1 MGPDE
6 IKTSMSK
13 ALDVGVTIES
23 NIEEGYDNALA
34 RAWSYSEQDRSD
46 ASETKSP
53 PGQNRSPSRRSWRW
67 DGDVQQQERASRSGQ
82 EQYATCDRV
91 EELQRSLTAEV
102 AFVAAMH
109 MSISDEVAELRDQD
123 VHQVGGKQWATCDM
137 VEDKF
142 EDIKRLLTAEVAAM
156 KLSAGLNA
164 ESDGAER
171 RCKSSSVNGAC
182 DQLGDYTTGSMVHV
196 QAPLETHVTTTRVF
210 PTQSIQRLEELT
222 EEMAQ
227 LRAEVTTLREAL
239 VAELL
244 TPSQTPTR
252 SSTPTQG
259 GANAHL
265 DDPAEAAETVRST
278 QQMASGKDELTSNSS
293 NDSNDEA
300 FEPPQSLAAFC
311 IEEAMAPLGPTWNGV
326 VATLQMVLLTF
337 FQYILAHTF
346 FDTAWLQYTLYN
358 TQTDF
363 YVEWPDPHEFYI
375 MRPCPE
381 CRVPSGLDRTFEFG
395 CDGPDGR
402 QAGSCRIKSRL
413 SVLASAAAIILL
425 VAGPLFMDDC
435 QTTCCKLPIDYLLF
449 DDRLV
454 DFARRQPRWRAFAVL
469 LWRLATVLIFQFCW
483 AVRVLL
489 VPGFCLSGT
498 TMVLNQADS
507 ALDVVLNSV
516 AIGFV

>member
-1 MGPDE
+1 LQKKNPA
-6 IKTSMSK
+6 
-13 ALDVGVTIES
+13 ALKGI
-23 NIEEGYDNALA
+23 AA
-34 RAWSYSEQDRSD
+34 RD
-46 ASETKSP
+46 ARGRVVCLMVLSHLVFDTFESP
-53 PGQNRSPSRRSWRW
+53 PPVRKRVTKERLDKSGTYDSIDRVGAHERLDAVERRLDATGATSENDRL
-67 DGDVQQQERASRSGQ
+67 DLLEKLVQ
-82 EQYATCDRV
+82 EQANHIV
-91 EELQRSLTAEV
+91 KLQNFTRIHDEAPMEV
-102 AFVAAMH
+102 DAD
-109 MSISDEVAELRDQD
+109 IDD
-123 VHQVGGKQWATCDM
+123 V
-137 VEDKF
+137 
-142 EDIKRLLTAEVAAM
+142 
-156 KLSAGLNA
+156 
-164 ESDGAER
+164 
-171 RCKSSSVNGAC
+171 
-182 DQLGDYTTGSMVHV
+182 
-196 QAPLETHVTTTRVF
+196 
-210 PTQSIQRLEELT
+210 
-222 EEMAQ
+222 
-227 LRAEVTTLREAL
+227 
-239 VAELL
+239 
-244 TPSQTPTR
+244 
-252 SSTPTQG
+252 
-259 GANAHL
+259 
-265 DDPAEAAETVRST
+265 
-278 QQMASGKDELTSNSS
+278 
-293 NDSNDEA
+293 EA